1 MDLIE
6 VVVLGVTQGLTEW
19 LPISSSGHLV
29 LAQTL
34 MGLEVPLGF
43 YAALHLGTLLAV
55 VVYFRADLLR
65 IISAF
70 LRAETGSKEFRLG
83 LYVISGTIPTAV
95 LALVFRGFFE
105 SLFSSPLAVAV
116 GLMITG
122 VLLISSRFGGR
133 SREVDLPR
141 SLLIGLFQGIAI
153 APGVSR
159 SGATISVALASGIQP
174 KEAFRFSFILSIPAI
189 IGANLL
195 EFGSTLTVSY
205 QSLLGF
211 AIAAAT
217 GYIAIRIVDRVILR
231 EKLHLF
237 SIYCFA
243 LALILFITLL

>member
-1 MDLIE
+1 
-6 VVVLGVTQGLTEW
+6 
-19 LPISSSGHLV
+19 
-29 LAQTL
+29 
-34 MGLEVPLGF
+34 
-43 YAALHLGTLLAV
+43 
-55 VVYFRADLLR
+55 
-65 IISAF
+65 
-70 LRAETGSKEFRLG
+70 
-83 LYVISGTIPTAV
+83 
-95 LALVFRGFFE
+95 FRGFFE

-243 LALILFITLL
+243 LTLILFITLL